1 MFTPDLSSFL
11 ACSLAS
17 SADSAA
23 AVREIIYY
31 RKKIYSLYSNN
42 SRFHRIIDV
51 LDLLYNII
59 LSCECNQYD
68 CSYEQEF

>member
-1 MFTPDLSSFL
+1 M

-31 RKKIYSLYSNN
+31 RKKFTVYTQTIP
-42 SRFHRIIDV
+42 RFHRIIDV